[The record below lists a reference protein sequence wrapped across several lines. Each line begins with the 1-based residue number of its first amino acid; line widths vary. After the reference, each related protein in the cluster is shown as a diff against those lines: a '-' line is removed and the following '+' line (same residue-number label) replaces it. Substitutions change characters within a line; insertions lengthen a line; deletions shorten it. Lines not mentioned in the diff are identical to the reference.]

1 VCKSYTRVVD
11 ARLFADLKIV
21 KVLQNNVTVEP
32 LIVAQLEF
40 RSPIEINATSV
51 ADIVMNV
58 RKVVVFAR

>member
-40 RSPIEINATSV
+40 RRPIEINATSV
-51 ADIVMNV
+51 ADVVMNV
-58 RKVVVFAR
+58 REIVVFAR